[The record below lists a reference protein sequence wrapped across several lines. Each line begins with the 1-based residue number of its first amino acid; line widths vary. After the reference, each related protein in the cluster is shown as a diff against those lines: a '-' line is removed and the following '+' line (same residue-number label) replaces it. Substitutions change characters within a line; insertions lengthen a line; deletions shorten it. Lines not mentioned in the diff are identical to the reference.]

1 MADPGASEPR
11 YEVHSIQDHRLAAP
25 VLGSAISVAT
35 DYLVRWVG
43 CAPSDDSWEPAAN
56 LAEAFDVVYAY
67 WVNTGR
73 SPRDF
78 FDFSVTRTL
87 DIGVPSPEPPHIFDS
102 DSYDSDESIDGPRC
116 DFCDRP
122 EDQVLDE
129 DEPFNA
135 EEGIGQWN
143 GDTGCCYKCETL
155 MVGQQDTFD
164 VKKEMV
170 LRLGQGVEDGVI
182 SFSEFQTCVHNMIE
196 TIKPSLYR
204 ERVLK
209 YLDHITGS
217 ADVMKLTERG
227 DRVGG
232 VLNLLYF
239 TQTVLMQ
246 GVRKVTAGEERR
258 WAHDWLPAVRFFEP
272 LVSSIVLRQ

>member
-43 CAPSDDSWEPAAN
+43 YAPSDDSWEPAAN
-56 LAEAFDVVYAY
+56 LAESYHTVFAY
-67 WVNTGR
+67 WVNAGR
-73 SPRDF
+73 HHSEFDGF
-78 FDFSVTRTL
+78 FAARTL
-87 DIGVPSPEPPHIFDS
+87 DIGVPCPEIFDS
-102 DSYDSDESIDGPRC
+102 DSDESEGPHC
-116 DFCDRP
+116 DICGRS
-122 EDQVLDE
+122 EELVIDE
-129 DEPFNA
+129 DEPHN
-135 EEGIGQWN
+135 EEDGAWN
-143 GDTGCCYKCETL
+143 GDTGCCYKCETIL
-155 MVGQQDTFD
+155 ISQPDIFD
-164 VKKEMV
+164 DKKSMV

-217 ADVMKLTERG
+217 ADVMKLTDEKK
-227 DRVGG
+227 
-232 VLNLLYF
+232 LNLLYF

-258 WAHDWLPAVRFFEP
+258 WAHDWLPAIRFFEH
-272 LVSSIVLRQ
+272 LIGSIVLRQ

>member
-1 MADPGASEPR
+1 MADPGASEPK
-11 YEVHSIQDHRLAAP
+11 YEVQSIQDHRLAAP
-25 VLGSAISVAT
+25 GSAIYLGSDIEVVT

-182 SFSEFQTCVHNMIE
+182 SFSEFQTCVGQMID

-204 ERVLK
+204 ERLLEYLKHYTGTDNVSVLT
-209 YLDHITGS
+209 DE
-217 ADVMKLTERG
+217 MK
-227 DRVGG
+227 
-232 VLNLLYF
+232 LNLLHF
-239 TQTVLMQ
+239 TQTVILS
-246 GVRKVTAGEERR
+246 GVRKIIAGEERR

>member
-1 MADPGASEPR
+1 MP
-11 YEVHSIQDHRLAAP
+11 
-25 VLGSAISVAT
+25 
-35 DYLVRWVG
+35 
-43 CAPSDDSWEPAAN
+43 C
-56 LAEAFDVVYAY
+56 
-67 WVNTGR
+67 
-73 SPRDF
+73 
-78 FDFSVTRTL
+78 
-87 DIGVPSPEPPHIFDS
+87 PEIFDS
-102 DSYDSDESIDGPRC
+102 DSDESIGAFSGDYGPRC

-155 MVGQQDTFD
+155 MVGQQETFD

-182 SFSEFQTCVHNMIE
+182 SFSEFQTCVGQMID

-204 ERVLK
+204 ERLLEYLKHYTGTDNVSVLT
-209 YLDHITGS
+209 DE
-217 ADVMKLTERG
+217 MK
-227 DRVGG
+227 
-232 VLNLLYF
+232 LNLLHF
-239 TQTVLMQ
+239 TQTVILS
-246 GVRKVTAGEERR
+246 GVRKIIAGEERR

>member
-43 CAPSDDSWEPAAN
+43 YAPSDDSWEPAAN

-116 DFCDRP
+116 DHCDRS
-122 EDQVLDE
+122 EFQVRDE
-129 DEPFNA
+129 DEPHN
-135 EEGIGQWN
+135 EEDGAWN
-143 GDTGCCYKCETL
+143 GDTGCCYKCETIL
-155 MVGQQDTFD
+155 ISQPDIFD
-164 VKKEMV
+164 DKKSMV

-217 ADVMKLTERG
+217 ADVMKLTDEKK
-227 DRVGG
+227 
-232 VLNLLYF
+232 LNLLYF

>member
-1 MADPGASEPR
+1 MADPGASEPK
-11 YEVHSIQDHRLAAP
+11 YEVQSIQDHRLAAP
-25 VLGSAISVAT
+25 GSAIYLGSDIEVVT

-56 LAEAFDVVYAY
+56 LAQAYHTVYAY
-67 WVNTGR
+67 WRNAGR
-73 SPRDF
+73 SDPEFVSF
-78 FDFSVTRTL
+78 FAARTL
-87 DIGVPSPEPPHIFDS
+87 DIGVPCPEIFDS
-102 DSYDSDESIDGPRC
+102 DSDESIGAFSGDYGPRC

-143 GDTGCCYKCETL
+143 DDTGCCYKCETL
-155 MVGQQDTFD
+155 MVGQQETFD

-217 ADVMKLTERG
+217 ADVMKLTDEKK
-227 DRVGG
+227 
-232 VLNLLYF
+232 LNLLYF

-258 WAHDWLPAVRFFEP
+258 WAHDWLPAIRFFEH
-272 LVSSIVLRQ
+272 LIGSIVLRQ